1 VKPFH
6 VSRLL
11 ATWRNLR
18 FTQLERGIMKQKYVL
33 TKSGDKETLTISEYT
48 ELEKKTF
55 SLICEESH
63 DGDIIRAAI
72 AEGTDKL
79 ISTFR
84 THNMYPRVKYAEE
97 MAVAI
102 VEMYRSNQTEKKELV
117 FDDKDAFNQS
127 AANGAMLLN
136 AVEKESISVDA
147 LIVDD
152 DDDDDDAESGDIDDD
167 IDMLDESESESSED
181 EES

>member
-1 VKPFH
+1 
-6 VSRLL
+6 
-11 ATWRNLR
+11 
-18 FTQLERGIMKQKYVL
+18 MKQKYVL
-33 TKSGDKETLTISEYT
+33 TKSGEKETLTISEYT

-72 AEGTDKL
+72 AEGPEML

-97 MAVAI
+97 MALAI
-102 VEMYRSNQTEKKELV
+102 GEMYRSNQDEKKELM
-117 FDDKDAFNQS
+117 FDDKDAFNRPETES
-127 AANGAMLLN
+127 VALLDI
-136 AVEKESISVDA
+136 VEKEVVSVDA
-147 LIVDD
+147 LIADEDAEGGDD
-152 DDDDDDAESGDIDDD
+152 DDDIDIF
-167 IDMLDESESESSED
+167 DESEPESSED